1 MRKLLK
7 YLKHYKKESII
18 GPLFKLLEAC
28 FELTVPIIMAR
39 MIDVGIKN
47 QNMPFV
53 WKMGAVLVAFGVLG
67 LVCSLT
73 AQYFAAKAA
82 VGFSTELRE
91 DFFRHIGTLSY
102 RELDMAGN
110 ATLVTRMT
118 SDINQVQSGV
128 NLVLRLFLRSPF
140 IVVGAMAMAFTIRV
154 KLALIFVVAVPILSV
169 VIYGIMI
176 WTIPLYRKV
185 QKKLEKIMLMTREN
199 LSGVRVVRVVAVPIL
214 SVVIY
219 GIMIWTIPLYRKVQ
233 KKLEKIML
241 MTRENLSGVRVV
253 RAFRT
258 QEREKEEFCQE
269 TKNLMHMQTFVGKIS
284 ALLNPVT
291 YLIVNGATILIVW
304 LGGKE
309 VYYGNLSQGE
319 VVALVNYMSQ
329 ILLAL
334 VALANLIITFTKAL
348 ASAERINEVFALQSS
363 IQRGTEEEGGS
374 SEMQIELENV
384 SMLYHGDKEAV
395 LEDITLS
402 VKKGETVGIIGGTGS
417 GKTTLINLLPRFY
430 DVTSGNV
437 RIDGKLED
445 ITLSVKKG
453 ETVGIIG
460 GTGSGKTTLI
470 NLLPRFYDVTSGNVR
485 IDGKDV
491 KEYDLD
497 ILREKFGIVPQKA
510 VLFHGTIRDNMLLGN
525 ENASDEEIWEA
536 LRIAQADS
544 VVKEKEKELDT
555 VIQEG
560 GKNLSGGQ
568 KQRLTIARALVRK
581 PEILILDDSTS
592 ALDFATDAKLR
603 RAIAENT
610 NAMTVCIVSQRVMSM
625 MKADKIFVLDKG
637 KLVGSGTHEELLK
650 TCEVYKEICSSQ
662 LSKEEV
668 ARHA

>member
-140 IVVGAMAMAFTIRV
+140 IVVGAMAMAFTISV
-154 KLALIFVVAVPILSV
+154 KLALIF
-169 VIYGIMI
+169 
-176 WTIPLYRKV
+176 
-185 QKKLEKIMLMTREN
+185 
-199 LSGVRVVRVVAVPIL
+199 VVAVPIL

-430 DVTSGNV
+430 DVTAGSV
-437 RIDGKLED
+437 KIDGK
-445 ITLSVKKG
+445 
-453 ETVGIIG
+453 
-460 GTGSGKTTLI
+460 
-470 NLLPRFYDVTSGNVR
+470 N
-485 IDGKDV
+485 V
-491 KEYDLD
+491 KEYDLKT
-497 ILREKFGIVPQKA
+497 LREKFGIVPQKA

-536 LRIAQADS
+536 LRIAQADN

-555 VIQEG
+555 IIQEG

-603 RAIAENT
+603 KAIANHT
-610 NAMTVCIVSQRVMSM
+610 DSMTVCIVSQRVMSM
-625 MKADKIFVLDKG
+625 MRADKIFVLDKG
-637 KLVGSGTHEELLK
+637 KLVGNGTHEELLK

>member
-53 WKMGAVLVAFGVLG
+53 WKMGVVLGAFGVLG

-82 VGFSTELRE
+82 VGFGTELRE

-140 IVVGAMAMAFTIRV
+140 IVVGAMAMAFTISV
-154 KLALIFVVAVPILSV
+154 KLALIF
-169 VIYGIMI
+169 
-176 WTIPLYRKV
+176 
-185 QKKLEKIMLMTREN
+185 
-199 LSGVRVVRVVAVPIL
+199 VVAVPIL

-437 RIDGKLED
+437 RIDGK
-445 ITLSVKKG
+445 
-453 ETVGIIG
+453 
-460 GTGSGKTTLI
+460 
-470 NLLPRFYDVTSGNVR
+470 N
-485 IDGKDV
+485 V

-525 ENASDEEIWEA
+525 ENTSDEEIWEA

-637 KLVGSGTHEELLK
+637 KLVGNGTHEELLK

>member
-140 IVVGAMAMAFTIRV
+140 IVVGAMAMAFTISV
-154 KLALIFVVAVPILSV
+154 KLALIF
-169 VIYGIMI
+169 
-176 WTIPLYRKV
+176 
-185 QKKLEKIMLMTREN
+185 
-199 LSGVRVVRVVAVPIL
+199 VVAVPIL

-437 RIDGKLED
+437 RIDGK
-445 ITLSVKKG
+445 
-453 ETVGIIG
+453 
-460 GTGSGKTTLI
+460 
-470 NLLPRFYDVTSGNVR
+470 N
-485 IDGKDV
+485 V

-637 KLVGSGTHEELLK
+637 KLVGSGTHGELLK